1 MRAVLLV
8 GGVFMGTRGPMP
20 KRAEDRV
27 RRNKEPEGSAREVR
41 DVSELRV
48 SVPSAE
54 KWWSPSAQ
62 RLWRALRKD
71 AKAGIGP
78 RTNSDWAHAHFLMGE
93 LTRYQEGER
102 QNGQVLTSL
111 LSAFDNHE
119 VSEGARRRNGV
130 ELSWGDSGVAD
141 RQVSKVTEMAFWQ
154 SRVGRGI

>member
-1 MRAVLLV
+1 
-8 GGVFMGTRGPMP
+8 MGSRGPMP

-27 RRNKEPEGSAREVR
+27 RRNKAPEGAAREVR

-62 RLWRALRKD
+62 RMWRALRKD

-119 VSEGARRRNGV
+119 VSEGARRRMGI
-130 ELSWGDSGVAD
+130 ELSLAESGVAD
-141 RQVSKVTEMAFWQ
+141 GQVSKVTVMEQWAE
-154 SRVGRGI
+154 RAKARGI